1 MIEKRLVSEYF
12 GEQVFNDQVMR
23 DRLPENIYNS
33 LQKTIREGAHIENDV
48 AQVVAEAMKVWAI
61 EKGAT
66 HYTHWFQPMTGI
78 TAEKH
83 DAFIVPADGGRV
95 IMEFHAKELI
105 KGESDASSFPSGGL
119 RATFEARGY
128 TVWDP
133 TSFAFVRDGTLYI
146 PTAFCSYSGEALD
159 MKTPLMRSNEAINR
173 EALRVL
179 KFFDDD
185 CPKRV
190 YATVGAEQEYF
201 LVDKESFM
209 KRKDLRFTG
218 RTLFGARPPKA
229 QELEDHY
236 FGNIKERVA
245 AFMKEVDVEL
255 WKLGVYAKTKHNEVA
270 PAQHELAPVFSLSTV
285 AADHNQLIM
294 DVLKKVAERQN
305 LVCLLHEKPFAEING
320 SGKHNNWSLN
330 TDTGV
335 KIFKP
340 GKNPETNYKFL
351 LFVAAILKAVDKY
364 ADILK
369 ASVST
374 AANDQRLGGNE
385 APPSIIS
392 IYLGN
397 YLEAIFEAISKG
409 ENFEHVSSTYVGTG
423 VDSIP
428 MFKRDTFDRNRTS
441 PFAYTGNKFEF
452 RMGGSSQ
459 SVSGNIAVINTIVAD
474 ALSDFA
480 DRLEASND
488 PEAEKIAIIRDTY
501 NEHKRIIYNN
511 NNYSEE
517 WAEEAARRGLK
528 NLKSS
533 VESYN
538 AYIDPKNIS
547 LFEKHKIFTE
557 AELHAR
563 YEIYLDIYSKTVKIE
578 ALTMLDMAKKEILPA
593 VMKYES
599 KLLEN
604 RKAKLELGIDNEID
618 VSLISRY
625 GKLYSNALSCVE
637 AVENRISAAD
647 GISEVYEKASFY
659 AETVLKSMT
668 DLRTVCD
675 ELEKVTEEKMW
686 PFPTYTDLLFNV

>member
-1 MIEKRLVSEYF
+1 MAKKTVSEYF
-12 GEQVFNDQVMR
+12 GEQVFNDAVMKE
-23 DRLPENIYNS
+23 RLPESVYNS

-48 AQVVAEAMKVWAI
+48 ASVVAEAMKDWAI

-133 TSFAFVRDGTLYI
+133 TSYAFVRDGTLYI

-185 CPKRV
+185 APKRV

-201 LVDKESFM
+201 LVDKRSFM
-209 KRKDLRFTG
+209 ARKDLRFTG
-218 RTLFGARPPKA
+218 RTLFGAKPPKG

-255 WKLGVYAKTKHNEVA
+255 WRLGVYAKTKHNEVA

-294 DVLKKVAERQN
+294 DVLKKVAERQD

-335 KIFKP
+335 RIFKP
-340 GKNPETNYKFL
+340 GKTPEKNYKFL
-351 LFVAAILKAVDKY
+351 LFVAAIIKAVDKY

-409 ENFEHVSSTYVGTG
+409 DNFEHVSSTYLGTG
-423 VDSIP
+423 VESIP
-428 MFKRDTFDRNRTS
+428 LFKRDTFDRNRTS

-459 SVSGNIAVINTIVAD
+459 SVSGSIAVINTIVAD

-480 DRLEASND
+480 DRLEKAED
-488 PEAEKIAIIRDTY
+488 PEAEKIALIRDSY
-501 NEHKRIIYNN
+501 NEHKRVVFNS

-517 WAEEAARRGLK
+517 WLNEAEARGLQ
-528 NLKSS
+528 NLKNS

-538 AYIDPKNIS
+538 AYINPKNIA

-593 VMKYES
+593 VLKYEN
-599 KLLEN
+599 KLLDN
-604 RKAKLELGIDNEID
+604 LNMKMKAYVSNSIDTKRFTD
-618 VSLISRY
+618 Y
-625 GKLYSNALSCVE
+625 DMLYCE
-637 AVENRISAAD
+637 AVNAVSELENCLSAAD
-647 GISEVYEKASFY
+647 GISEVYEKATFY
-659 AETVLKSMT
+659 SENILNAMKN
-668 DLRTVCD
+668 LRTVCD
-675 ELEKVTEEKMW
+675 KLETLTDEKAW
-686 PFPTYTDLLFNV
+686 PFPTYSELLFNV